1 MKQTRMYVYFNIIF
15 IQVNKEIG
23 KLKIDEGTLE
33 HLFETR
39 ATELKPKVRTVT
51 IATVVRR
58 CPDTKKHNA
67 QSRSFLNSANNFAFV
82 YAQ

>member
-1 MKQTRMYVYFNIIF
+1 M
-15 IQVNKEIG
+15 NKEIG

-51 IATVVRR
+51 IATAVRR
-58 CPDTKKHNA
+58 CPGNKFHTKKHNA